1 MRLSRLWN
9 KIAAYLAR
17 QNPSSAIRGEPQRGI
32 LFYLDNLMALI
43 TRWLNNIGM
52 IFISLLMFLITGDV
66 ILRWS
71 INSPIRGVNE
81 LAEFS
86 MLLVVFL
93 TLGLTQFK
101 KSNVSVDI
109 IFVRFPVRVQNILNI
124 FTCLLCLG
132 ISALMLRQSLLYN
145 IYLAEINRKSVILHI
160 PLSPVQ
166 VVMVIGFAVLC
177 LVLLVQLIDYTRK
190 AVKG

>member
-17 QNPSSAIRGEPQRGI
+17 QNSSAATHIEPQRGI
-32 LFYLDNLMALI
+32 LFYLDNLMALLS
-43 TRWLNNIGM
+43 RWLNNIGM
-52 IFISLLMFLITGDV
+52 IFISLLMFLITVDV

-93 TLGLTQFK
+93 TLGFTQFK

-109 IFVRFPVRVQNILNI
+109 LFVRFPVRVQNILNI
-124 FTCLLCLG
+124 FTCLLCLA

-145 IYLAEINRKSVILHI
+145 IYLAEINRKSVILQI
-160 PLSPVQ
+160 PISPIQ
-166 VVMVIGFAVLC
+166 VVMVIGFAMLC